1 MNWDKSGRREGPIMT
16 IKALVTDLHGTLLTD
31 SDSLVPDVALALSQ
45 LQDMKLRIAV
55 FSNRPHMIV
64 DKKIQLLPISPDLV
78 LTKEDVGIA
87 KGSARWIDMLCS
99 RFGINRNEVV
109 YIGDSINDMT
119 TAVNSKIVYFNAE
132 WSNPGSK
139 YGIPVDSPKILPVI
153 LKHFFMKEH
162 LWYWSVDSSDTRGNK
177 VVSKALIRGR
187 DIGVTNFDTD
197 LLRWTKGN
205 IDRQVGLLKMSEFIM
220 YHLLGSLYLDDTYG
234 EIDGWTVVPGHT
246 GKYNA
251 SIVGALERTAR
262 LFRNVFS
269 PNLVCRHRV
278 AKKSA
283 YLRARGEQ
291 ADFGEQVST
300 ICLSCEPRYR
310 SKYIEDKTIV
320 VVDDFVTEGFTTE
333 WVRNLL
339 LNAGAKRVV
348 SLAIGAYHDSIEVKS
363 IASGFTWDSFS
374 PVTID
379 DKYITTK
386 MVWASRNPSA
396 IQTIKDSF
404 SELTK

>member
-1 MNWDKSGRREGPIMT
+1 MT

-31 SDSLVPDVALALSQ
+31 SDSLVPDIDLALSQ

-87 KGSARWIDMLCS
+87 KGSERWVDILCS
-99 RFGINRNEVV
+99 KFSINRNEVV
-109 YIGDSINDMT
+109 YIGDSNNDMT

-132 WSNPGSK
+132 WSNPGYK
-139 YGIPVDSPKILPVI
+139 YGIPVESPKILPVI

-162 LWYWSVDSSDTRGNK
+162 LWYWSVDSSDARGNK

-197 LLRWTKGN
+197 LLRWTKDN
-205 IDRQVGLLKMSEFIM
+205 SDKQVGSFKMSEFIM
-220 YHLLGSLYLDDTYG
+220 YHLLGSLYLDGTYG
-234 EIDGWTVVPGHT
+234 EINGWTVAPGHT

-251 SIVGALERTAR
+251 SIVDALERTAR
-262 LFRNVFS
+262 LFRNLFL
-269 PNLVCRHRV
+269 PNLVYRHRP
-278 AKKSA
+278 AEKSA

-300 ICLSCEPRYR
+300 ICLSCEPQNR
-310 SKYIEDKTIV
+310 SKHIEDKTIV
-320 VVDDFVTEGFTTE
+320 VVDDFITEGFTTE

-339 LNAGAKRVV
+339 FNAGAKRVISV
-348 SLAIGAYHDSIEVKS
+348 AIGAYHDSIEVKS
-363 IASGFTWDSFS
+363 ISSDFTWDSFS
-374 PVTID
+374 PVIID
-379 DKYITTK
+379 DEYVTTK
-386 MVWASRNPSA
+386 IVWADRNPSA
-396 IQTIKDSF
+396 IQIIRDSYT
-404 SELTK
+404 ELKK